1 MNVNECELMIH
12 RRTFVDDRYGVG
24 EALDEQAF
32 GLPLVG
38 RGKHLIFL
46 GNQEEGKTGRGPCA
60 KSRVPKRLCSAR
72 PKINLNSNLIKLAK
86 PIDFYLS
93 RKLGWYIKQQLTGCF

>member
-32 GLPLVG
+32 GLPLVA

-46 GNQEEGKTGRGPCA
+46 GNQEEGYFLNIPTNNHHLIMFNRLLLFIITNYYRDRTLRLRNIIFRGVDNNCLLVDSTQA
-60 KSRVPKRLCSAR
+60 
-72 PKINLNSNLIKLAK
+72 
-86 PIDFYLS
+86 
-93 RKLGWYIKQQLTGCF
+93 

>member
-32 GLPLVG
+32 GLPLVA

-46 GNQEEGKTGRGPCA
+46 GNQEEGNGFKHPFRGGGDLGQFY
-60 KSRVPKRLCSAR
+60 PKRRTNANC
-72 PKINLNSNLIKLAK
+72 
-86 PIDFYLS
+86 
-93 RKLGWYIKQQLTGCF
+93 